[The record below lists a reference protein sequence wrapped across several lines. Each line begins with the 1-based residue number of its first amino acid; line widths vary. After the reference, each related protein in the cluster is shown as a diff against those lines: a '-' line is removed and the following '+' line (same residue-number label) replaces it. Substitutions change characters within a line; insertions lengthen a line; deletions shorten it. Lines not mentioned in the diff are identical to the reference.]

1 MLFAIVNKETL
12 EIDKLT
18 RNETEVYD
26 QDIFEKIQV
35 GNYDTKPE
43 IKFIRDENGMITKC
57 EYNVYAFVRRDNLQL
72 EEVIHETEY
81 KEHDDNVFARVT
93 LTTSQIEELGLSTLV
108 FNPDFTFYSDPNKLM
123 NHEKFKNIRMERNR
137 LLSETDWMVGNDTP
151 LSEEQLVAI
160 KEYRQKLRDVLKGLH
175 PREVVFPTK
184 PI

>member
-18 RNETEVYD
+18 RDENEAYD

-35 GNYDTKPE
+35 GNYDTKSE
-43 IKFIRDENGMITKC
+43 IKFIRDENGTLMKC
-57 EYNVYAFVRRDNLQL
+57 EYNAYAFVRRDNLQL
-72 EEVIHETEY
+72 EEVVHETEY
-81 KEHDDNVFARVT
+81 KGHDDSVFARIT
-93 LTTSQIEELGLSTLV
+93 LKASQIDELGLSTLV
-108 FNPDFTFYSDPNKLM
+108 FNPDFTFYSDPNKLT
-123 NHEKFKNIRMERNR
+123 NHEGFKNIRIERDR

-151 LSEEQLVAI
+151 LSEEQLIAI
-160 KEYRQKLRDVLKGLH
+160 KEYRQKLRDITKGVH